1 MVQFK
6 LEAQTELKFYVEL
19 VSGILSV
26 QNDFV
31 SVLGLTGLKS
41 MFFMLSNN

>member
-1 MVQFK
+1 MPQFK

-31 SVLGLTGLKS
+31 SVSGFAFLKI
-41 MFFMLSNN
+41 MFFYA